1 MLGWRKAI
9 MDKIQY
15 QQASLILVH
24 DKDYLLNDE
33 FVLKELQSHGFDTVR
48 FEDSVTFRFLYEQ
61 QYRTNNST
69 NKLIIYANEDVV
81 FPYEFQRKA
90 LIVKIDIQTLF
101 SKFSAPVIRQI
112 DREDLDAL
120 HTVQQQYQGT
130 PSEQETLEY
139 IIKYL
144 YKIPYDMTDSE
155 VDLYKILLS
164 IHYQTKQIPNIVKE
178 FLFNKWKGVPAFQS
192 LPLKKLI
199 TSQTFFYRFIEQ
211 KWHDFVK
218 QYVHIKKGKIN
229 DSNNVYESNPL
240 ENHDVRRLM
249 NDLFLEGQL
258 SKVKG
263 ISLLENVP
271 DWMRMGIEEG
281 ANRENVEIQLNY
293 LREKIVGCLSD
304 AKHYKDWIHI
314 IGLIAE
320 FKLVSMGNKNHELE
334 ADKIMKDVNDKFY
347 HWMSNYYHTLI
358 SLPPY
363 PKPKLVHHIPH
374 VVSKE
379 RQMDEKV
386 ALLVLDG
393 MSFVQWRI
401 VQKYLKENGF
411 LFEEHQVYAWVPTLT
426 SVSRQAI
433 FSGNTPLTF
442 SQTIHTTSAEEK
454 LWKSFWENQGVLK
467 QYVAYQ
473 KGLGNENYDRNTIKA
488 LSRSSTKVYG
498 AVIDV
503 IDQFT
508 HHAVLGEKSVSSNLT
523 LWLETNYL
531 VCFLSDLMDAGYS
544 VYLTSDHGNTNANG
558 IGRISEGVLVDQKG
572 ERVRI
577 YSDTTL
583 YEDAASKLS
592 VIKWPS
598 IGLPENYNVLLAE
611 YGQAFVPKN
620 QSIVTHG
627 GISIEEVIVPFVK
640 VQKNKGSGLG
650 E

>member
-1 MLGWRKAI
+1 MFGWREAI
-9 MDKIQY
+9 IDKIKY

-33 FVLKELQSHGFDTVR
+33 FVLKELQSHGFVTVR

-69 NKLIIYANEDVV
+69 NKLIIYANEAVV

-101 SKFSAPVIRQI
+101 PKFSAQVIRQI

-120 HTVQQQYQGT
+120 YTVHQQYQGT
-130 PSEQETLEY
+130 PSELETLEY

-144 YKIPYDMTDSE
+144 YKIAYDMTDSE
-155 VDLYKILLS
+155 VDLFKILLS
-164 IHYQTKQIPNIVKE
+164 VHYQIKQIPNIVQE
-178 FLFNKWKGVPAFQS
+178 FLFNKWKGIPAFQS
-192 LPLKKLI
+192 MPLKKLI
-199 TSQTFFYRFIEQ
+199 KSQTFFYHFIEQ
-211 KWHDFVK
+211 KWAEFVK
-218 QYVHIKKGKIN
+218 QYIHVQKGQIN
-229 DSNNVYESNPL
+229 ESLDVYESNPL
-240 ENHDVRRLM
+240 ANHDVRRLM

-258 SKVKG
+258 SKVKRVS
-263 ISLLENVP
+263 IPEAVP

-281 ANRENVEIQLNY
+281 TNQEHVNTQLDY
-293 LREKIVGCLSD
+293 LQEKISHGLTS
-304 AKHYKDWIHI
+304 AKHYKDWVHI
-314 IGLIAE
+314 LGLIAE
-320 FKLVSMGNKNHELE
+320 FRLVSMGNDDIESEKL
-334 ADKIMKDVNDKFY
+334 MKDVNNKFQ
-347 HWMSNYYHTLI
+347 HWMVNHYHTLT

-374 VVSKE
+374 VISKE
-379 RQMDEKV
+379 RQNDEKV

-393 MSFVQWRI
+393 MSVVQWRI
-401 VQKYLKENGF
+401 VQKYLKEKGF
-411 LFEEHQVYAWVPTLT
+411 LFEEQQVYAWVPTLT

-433 FSGNTPLTF
+433 FSGNPPLAF

-473 KGLGNENYDRNTIKA
+473 KGLGNEKYDRNAIKA
-488 LSRSSTKVYG
+488 LRRSSTKVYG
-498 AVIDV
+498 AVVDV
-503 IDQFT
+503 IDKFS
-508 HHAVLGEKSVSSNLT
+508 HHAVLGEKSVSSNLS

-531 VCFLSDLMDAGYS
+531 VCFLTDLIDAGYS

-558 IGRISEGVLVDQKG
+558 IGRVSEGVLVDQKG

-577 YSDTTL
+577 YNDTTL
-583 YEDAASKLS
+583 YEDASSKLS

-598 IGLPENYNVLLAE
+598 IALPENYNVLLAQ